1 MSATT
6 QKVLSNR
13 YEVHHQIGTGGMAAV
28 YQGLDRHL
36 NRPIAIKLLQVERSK
51 NDQWSIR
58 MRREAETLAK
68 LRHDHVVE
76 VYDADLDQDQSYF
89 VMELLSGPTL
99 KEYIQQQGALPFQE
113 IKVIATQILKG
124 LSYAH
129 QQGVLHRDIKPHNIL
144 GTRIHSWKLT
154 DFGICKLISD
164 HTQERSATNGGI
176 FSVSYA
182 SPEQILGREIT
193 YASDLYSLGVVLYEM
208 VTGRVPFIGELNIAV
223 AMKHVQEE
231 VPDMRLLRSDIPE
244 ELYQIIWKALRKSPE
259 SRYHR
264 ALDMIK
270 DLEAWVVVEETPW
283 EWDKE
288 SRRLKEI
295 DKQVSSSEEEELN
308 TNDSEQKSPMP
319 KESWRVRFAQ
329 WREKWGK
336 KTLYLVGGLVL
347 IVIISTFA
355 NQAGA
360 KAEMEKLVDKYGE
373 NPKYR
378 QQINLVTQ
386 NPNATTIT
394 NTTVTRWDRNHAM
407 YLENGVRFLQYG
419 DGCYHTEKKN
429 KIDCSQKPIS
439 SLVELSALLP
449 GILESRG
456 KGKLEKRDS
465 HQIITYEFTEKDPS
479 VQEIWKALQVNKKGK
494 NLSMRVTATFHYYK
508 NQPGQD
514 PLYYQVEIKVE
525 SESPEDYSHFRLDT
539 IIHEWKEP
547 LPPLSSI

>member
-1 MSATT
+1 MSATM

-13 YEVHHQIGTGGMAAV
+13 YELHHQIGTGGMAAV

-51 NDQWSIR
+51 DDQWSVR

-76 VYDADLDQDQSYF
+76 VYDADLDQDQSFF

-99 KEYIQQQGALPFQE
+99 KEYIQQQGPLPFHE
-113 IKVIATQILKG
+113 IKEIATQILKG

-208 VTGRVPFIGELNIAV
+208 ATGRVPFEGELNIAV

-231 VPDMRLLRSDIPE
+231 VPDMRLLRPDIPE

-259 SRYHR
+259 SRYQR

-270 DLEAWVVVEETPW
+270 DIEAWHVKEEIPW
-283 EWDKE
+283 EWNKETQLNGTSKQTIEEEIQPKNVTEQESSEPKE
-288 SRRLKEI
+288 SRRV
-295 DKQVSSSEEEELN
+295 QFAR
-308 TNDSEQKSPMP
+308 
-319 KESWRVRFAQ
+319 WRK
-329 WREKWGK
+329 KWGK
-336 KTLYLVGGLVL
+336 KALYLVGGFILV
-347 IVIISTFA
+347 VIIGTFA
-355 NQAGA
+355 NQLGA
-360 KAEMEKLVDKYGE
+360 KSEMEKLVDKYGE
-373 NPKYR
+373 DPKYR
-378 QQINLVTQ
+378 QQINLVSQ
-386 NPNATTIT
+386 NSNATTIT
-394 NTTVTRWDRNHAM
+394 NTTVTRYDQNHVM

-419 DGCYHTEKKN
+419 DGCYQTEKKN
-429 KIDCSQKPIS
+429 KIDCDQKPIS
-439 SLVELSALLP
+439 SLVELSSLLP
-449 GILESRG
+449 GILESREN
-456 KGKLEKRDS
+456 GKLEKKDTR
-465 HQIITYEFTEKDPS
+465 QIVTYQFTEKDS
-479 VQEIWKALQVNKKGK
+479 SMKEIWEKLRVNKKGK
-494 NLSMRVTATFHYYK
+494 NLSMRVTATFHFYP
-508 NQPGQD
+508 NQPTQE
-514 PLYYQVEIKVE
+514 PIYYQVDITFE
-525 SESPEDYSHFRLDT
+525 SEVPEDYSYLRLDT
-539 IIHEWKEP
+539 TIQEWKES
-547 LPPLSSI
+547 LPPLTSF

>member
-1 MSATT
+1 M

-13 YEVHHQIGTGGMAAV
+13 YELHHQIGTGGMAAV

-51 NDQWSIR
+51 DDQWSVR

-76 VYDADLDQDQSYF
+76 VYDADLDQDQSFF

-99 KEYIQQQGALPFQE
+99 KEYIQQQGPLPFHE
-113 IKVIATQILKG
+113 IKEIATQILKG

-208 VTGRVPFIGELNIAV
+208 ATGRVPFEGELNIAV

-231 VPDMRLLRSDIPE
+231 VPDMRLLRPDIPE

-259 SRYHR
+259 SRYQR

-270 DLEAWVVVEETPW
+270 DIEAWHVKEEIPW
-283 EWDKE
+283 EWNKETQLNGTSKQTIEEEIQPKNVTEQESSEPKE
-288 SRRLKEI
+288 SRRV
-295 DKQVSSSEEEELN
+295 QFAR
-308 TNDSEQKSPMP
+308 
-319 KESWRVRFAQ
+319 WRK
-329 WREKWGK
+329 KWGK
-336 KTLYLVGGLVL
+336 KALYLVGGFILV
-347 IVIISTFA
+347 VIIGTFA
-355 NQAGA
+355 NQLGA
-360 KAEMEKLVDKYGE
+360 KSEMEKLVDKYGE
-373 NPKYR
+373 DPKYR
-378 QQINLVTQ
+378 QQINLVSQ
-386 NPNATTIT
+386 NSNATTIT
-394 NTTVTRWDRNHAM
+394 NTTVTRYDQNHVM

-419 DGCYHTEKKN
+419 DGCYQTEKKN
-429 KIDCSQKPIS
+429 KIDCDQKPIS
-439 SLVELSALLP
+439 SLVELSSLLP
-449 GILESRG
+449 GILESREN
-456 KGKLEKRDS
+456 GKLEKKDTR
-465 HQIITYEFTEKDPS
+465 QIVTYQFTEKDS
-479 VQEIWKALQVNKKGK
+479 SMKEIWEKLRVNKKGK
-494 NLSMRVTATFHYYK
+494 NLSMRVTATFHFYP
-508 NQPGQD
+508 NQPTQE
-514 PLYYQVEIKVE
+514 PIYYQVDITFE
-525 SESPEDYSHFRLDT
+525 SEVPEDYSYLRLDT
-539 IIHEWKEP
+539 TIQEWKES
-547 LPPLSSI
+547 LPPLTSF